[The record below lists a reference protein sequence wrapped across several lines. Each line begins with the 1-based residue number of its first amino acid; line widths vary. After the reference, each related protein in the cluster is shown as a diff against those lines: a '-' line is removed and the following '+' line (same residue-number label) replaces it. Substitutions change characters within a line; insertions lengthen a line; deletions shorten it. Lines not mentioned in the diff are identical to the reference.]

1 MPVGGGTMETVTVER
16 LLEDR
21 RNQFEL
27 AVLAGRTGL
36 KRMILN
42 AEIHRPGLALS
53 GFVERYPNKR
63 TQVLG
68 ETELAYLNSLGASA
82 RRDVLERLYR
92 LDLPLVVLSKN
103 LAPPEEMV
111 LLADQYQ
118 TTLLNTR
125 LSTTEFI
132 SRLSI
137 YLETRFA
144 PSTQIHGTLV
154 DVYGVGLLYTGKSGI
169 GKSEVALDLVERGHR
184 LVADDVV
191 KITRRSA
198 DVIIGTAGERLGHH
212 MEIRGIGII
221 NVEKL
226 FGIRAVR
233 QQKRVE
239 VEVRLEL
246 WQDEVEYERLG
257 LEDKFTT
264 ILGTEIPLVTIPLSP
279 GKNIT
284 VISEVIA
291 MNHMLKVYGVHTPRE
306 FSKALADE
314 MMRRHAT
321 AQYLESDTE

>member
-1 MPVGGGTMETVTVER
+1 MEPVTVER

-21 RNQFEL
+21 RNQFDL
-27 AVLAGRTGL
+27 TVIAGRGGL
-36 KRMILN
+36 KSKILN

-53 GFVERYPNKR
+53 GFTERYPNKR
-63 TQVLG
+63 TQLLG
-68 ETELAYLNSLGASA
+68 ETELAYLNSLESGT
-82 RRDVLERLYR
+82 RRNLLESLFRLQ
-92 LDLPLVVLSKN
+92 LPLVVISKN
-103 LAPPEEMV
+103 LAAPPEMV
-111 LLADQYQ
+111 ELADQYQ
-118 TTLLNTR
+118 TPLLGTR
-125 LSTTEFI
+125 LSTTDFM
-132 SRLSI
+132 SRLGN
-137 YLETRFA
+137 YLDARFA
-144 PSTQIHGTLV
+144 PTTQLHGTLV

-169 GKSEVALDLVERGHR
+169 GKSEIALDLVERGHR

-191 KITRRSA
+191 RIMRRSQ
-198 DVIIGTAGERLGHH
+198 DIIIGTAGERLGHH

-233 QQKRVE
+233 QQKRIE

-246 WQDEVEYERLG
+246 WRENMEYERLG
-257 LEDKFTT
+257 LEEKFTT
-264 ILGTEIPLVTIPLSP
+264 ILGAEIPLVTIPLSP

-306 FSKALADE
+306 FSRALAEE

>member
-1 MPVGGGTMETVTVER
+1 METVTVER

-21 RNQFEL
+21 RTQFDL
-27 AVLAGRTGL
+27 TIIAGRTGL
-36 KRMILN
+36 KGKILN

-53 GFVERYPNKR
+53 GFTERYPNKR

-68 ETELAYLNSLGASA
+68 ETELAYLNSLDPRA
-82 RRDVLERLYR
+82 RHELLESLFRLQ
-92 LDLPLVVLSKN
+92 LPLVVISKN
-103 LAPPEEMV
+103 LTAPPEMV
-111 LLADQYQ
+111 ELADQYQ
-118 TTLLNTR
+118 TPLLGTR
-125 LSTTEFI
+125 LSTTDFI
-132 SRLSI
+132 SRLGN
-137 YLETRFA
+137 YLDARFA
-144 PSTQIHGTLV
+144 PTTQLHGTLV

-169 GKSEVALDLVERGHR
+169 GKSEIALDLVERGHR

-191 KITRRSA
+191 KIMRRSQ
-198 DVIIGTAGERLGHH
+198 DIIIGTAGERLGHH

-233 QQKRVE
+233 QQKRIE

-246 WQDEVEYERLG
+246 WRESAEYERLG
-257 LEDKFTT
+257 LEEKFTT
-264 ILGTEIPLVTIPLSP
+264 ILGAEIPLVTIPLSP

-306 FSKALADE
+306 FSRALAEE

>member
-1 MPVGGGTMETVTVER
+1 MEAVTIER

-21 RNQFEL
+21 RQQFEL
-27 AVLAGRTGL
+27 TVIGGRAGVK
-36 KRMILN
+36 KRILN

-53 GFVERYPNKR
+53 GYTDRYPHQR

-68 ETELAYLNSLGASA
+68 ETEMTYLNSLRPED
-82 RRDVLERLYR
+82 RRPVLESLYR
-92 LDLPLVVLSKN
+92 LGLPLVVITKN
-103 LAPPEEMV
+103 LPAPAEMEA
-111 LLADQYQ
+111 LADQYE
-118 TTLLNTR
+118 TPLLNTR

-132 SRLSI
+132 TRLSV
-137 YLETRFA
+137 YLDVRFA

-169 GKSEVALDLVERGHR
+169 GKSEVALDLIERGHR

-191 KITRRSA
+191 RILRRA
-198 DVIIGTAGERLGHH
+198 PQVIIGSAGEHLGHH
-212 MEIRGIGII
+212 MEIRGVGII

-233 QQKRVE
+233 LQKRIE

-246 WQDEVEYERLG
+246 WRGDAEYERLG
-257 LEDKFTT
+257 LEDKVTT
-264 ILGTEIPLVTIPLSP
+264 ILGAEIPLVTIPLSP

-306 FSKALADE
+306 FSRALSEE
-314 MMRRHAT
+314 MMRRSLSAG
-321 AQYLESDTE
+321 YLESDTE

>member
-1 MPVGGGTMETVTVER
+1 METVTVER

-21 RNQFEL
+21 RTQFDL
-27 AVLAGRTGL
+27 TIIAGRTGL
-36 KRMILN
+36 KGKILN

-53 GFVERYPNKR
+53 GFTDRYPNKR

-68 ETELAYLNSLGASA
+68 ETELAYLNSLDPRA
-82 RRDVLERLYR
+82 RHELLESLFRLQ
-92 LDLPLVVLSKN
+92 LPLVVISKN
-103 LAPPEEMV
+103 LTAPPEMV
-111 LLADQYQ
+111 ELADQYQ
-118 TTLLNTR
+118 TPLLGTR
-125 LSTTEFI
+125 LSTTDFI
-132 SRLSI
+132 SRLGN
-137 YLETRFA
+137 YLDARFA
-144 PSTQIHGTLV
+144 PTTQLHGTLV

-169 GKSEVALDLVERGHR
+169 GKSEIALDLVERGHR

-191 KITRRSA
+191 KIMRRSQ
-198 DVIIGTAGERLGHH
+198 DIIIGTAGERLGHH

-233 QQKRVE
+233 QQKRIE

-246 WQDEVEYERLG
+246 WRENTEYERLG
-257 LEDKFTT
+257 LEEKFTT
-264 ILGTEIPLVTIPLSP
+264 ILGAEIPLVTIPLSP

-306 FSKALADE
+306 FSRALAEE

>member
-1 MPVGGGTMETVTVER
+1 MEAVTVER
-16 LLEDR
+16 LLDDR
-21 RNQFEL
+21 QNQFEL
-27 AVLAGRTGL
+27 TVLGGRNGL
-36 KRMILN
+36 KGKILN

-53 GFVERYPNKR
+53 GFIDRYPDKR
-63 TQVLG
+63 TQLLG
-68 ETELAYLNSLGASA
+68 ETEMAYLQSLDSSH
-82 RRDVLERLYR
+82 RRTLLERLYK
-92 LDLPLVVLSKN
+92 LGLPLVVISKN
-103 LAPPEEMV
+103 LPPPPELVE
-111 LLADQYQ
+111 LADEYQ
-118 TTLLNTR
+118 TPLLGTR
-125 LSTTEFI
+125 LSTTEFV
-132 SRLSI
+132 SRLSV
-137 YLETRFA
+137 YLDVRFA
-144 PSTQIHGTLV
+144 PATQLHGTLV

-169 GKSEVALDLVERGHR
+169 GKSEIALDLVERGHR

-191 KITRRSA
+191 KITRRSQG
-198 DVIIGTAGERLGHH
+198 VIIGTAGERLGHH

-233 QQKRVE
+233 QQKRIE

-246 WQDEVEYERLG
+246 WREDVEYERLG
-257 LEDKFTT
+257 LEDRNTT
-264 ILGTEIPLVTIPLSP
+264 ILGTDIPLVTIPLSP

-306 FSKALADE
+306 FSRALAEE

>member
-1 MPVGGGTMETVTVER
+1 MDVVTVER

-21 RNQFEL
+21 RQQFEL
-27 AVLAGRTGL
+27 HVVGGRAGL
-36 KRMILN
+36 KKCIQN

-53 GFVERYPNKR
+53 GYVERYPHKR

-68 ETELAYLNSLGASA
+68 ETEMTYLTSLPPEQ
-82 RRDVLERLYR
+82 RRIILEPLYR
-92 LDLPLVVLSKN
+92 LELFLVVITKN
-103 LAPPEEMV
+103 LPAPPEMEA
-111 LLADQYQ
+111 LADEYQ
-118 TTLLNTR
+118 TPLLCTR

-132 SRLSI
+132 NRLSV
-137 YLETRFA
+137 YLDARFA
-144 PSTQIHGTLV
+144 PTTQLHGTLV

-169 GKSEVALDLVERGHR
+169 GKSEVALDLIERGHR

-191 KITRRSA
+191 RITRRA
-198 DVIIGTAGERLGHH
+198 PQVIIGSAGEHLGHH
-212 MEIRGIGII
+212 MEIRGVGII

-233 QQKRVE
+233 LQKRVE

-246 WQDEVEYERLG
+246 WREDTEYERLG

-264 ILGTEIPLVTIPLSP
+264 ILGAEIPLVTIPLSP

-291 MNHMLKVYGVHTPRE
+291 MNHMLKIYGVHTPRE
-306 FSKALADE
+306 FSRSLSEE

-321 AQYLESDTE
+321 SQYLESDTE